1 MVTIKDVAREASV
14 SVATVSRVLN
24 GAGIVRPETARR
36 IKDVASA
43 LRYTPH
49 GGARSLIT
57 RKTHTLGVLLPD
69 LYGEFFSEVIR
80 GIDFAARAKGFHI
93 LVSRSYEG
101 RIQIDEAIRAM
112 RGRVDG
118 VLLMSPDVD
127 AESLLNVPASL
138 PVVLLCSA
146 SRGGRTDS
154 VTIQNFRG
162 AREMVGHLLSLG
174 HRRVAIIKG
183 AARNYDAAERLRGY
197 RTALRDVGVEP
208 ERSLEREGRFTEDGG
223 YAATLELLAVKPRP
237 TAIFAANDSMAI
249 GALSALRE
257 AGVRVPEDMAVA
269 GFDDIPLARYMDPPL
284 SSVKVPISDLG
295 ARAVEMLLDRIVH
308 KNGHTRKRER
318 VSTELVIRRSC
329 GAPSAE
335 RPPPSRLRSKSL
347 ETQIEV
353 SEPAVQRIF

>member
-24 GAGIVRPETARR
+24 GAGVVRADTARR
-36 IKDVASA
+36 IRDVASR

-57 RKTHTLGVLLPD
+57 KKTHTLGVLLPD
-69 LYGEFFSEVIR
+69 LYGEFFSEIIR
-80 GIDFAARAKGFHI
+80 GVDLAARETGYHI
-93 LVSRSYEG
+93 LVSRSYRG
-101 RIQIDEAIRAM
+101 RSEVEEAMRAM

-127 AESLLNVPASL
+127 AESLRNVPANL

-146 SRGGRTDS
+146 SKGSETDS

-162 AREMVGHLLSLG
+162 AREMVSHLLSLG

-183 AARNYDAAERLRGY
+183 AAGNYDAAERLRGY
-197 RTALRDVGVEP
+197 RSALRDAGVEP
-208 ERSLEREGRFTEDGG
+208 DRSLERDGAFTEDGG
-223 YAATLELLAVKPRP
+223 YAATIQLLAVKPRP

-257 AGVRVPEDMAVA
+257 SGVRVPEDMAVA

-284 SSVKVPISDLG
+284 SSVHVPICELG
-295 ARAVEMLLDRIVH
+295 ERAVELLLAGIAH
-308 KNGHTRKRER
+308 KNEHIRRRER

-335 RPPPSRLRSKSL
+335 RPPPIPFKTKPFAGAHIGL
-347 ETQIEV
+347 
-353 SEPAVQRIF
+353 